1 MSRKKKLFLNSA
13 SSLAYQFIAIVCG
26 FILPRLFLT
35 YYGSEVN
42 GLISSINHFL
52 GFITIGDLGVGAV
65 VQSALYKPLAN
76 NNTDELSRIYISS
89 NRFFNKISIVLWL
102 YMGILALV
110 YPIITIDRFSY
121 AFTALLVLAM
131 AISSYAQYFMCITYR
146 LILNADQLGFCW
158 LLIHSAALLVN
169 TFVSAVLM
177 KTGMSVQIV
186 KLVTSIIFLAQPVF
200 IYLIVNKRYV
210 INKKILLTGEPISQK
225 WNGLAQH
232 IATVVLNNTDIVVL
246 TLLSTLSNVSVYSVY
261 FLVVNG
267 IKQIIVSLTN
277 GVQALFGNML
287 AKGETRKLDEVF
299 SSFEWILHTFT
310 TFIFSCTVILIVPFV
325 SVYTRNIND
334 ADYIA
339 PLFGVLISFAQASY
353 CLRLPYNLMVLA
365 AGHYKETQASAVFE
379 AVINITVSVV
389 LVYHFGLVGVAIGT
403 LVAMIYRTVYL
414 AYYLS
419 KNILNRP
426 FKYFIIHMIVDII
439 MTASIM
445 ITSYLVFG
453 IKLIEN
459 SYVTWILF
467 AIKTF
472 LIALLWTIAFSSLVY
487 RREMKL
493 AMDLLSH
500 KFVRHK

>member
-13 SSLAYQFIAIVCG
+13 SSLAYQFIAVVCG
-26 FILPRLFLT
+26 FILPRMFLT

-65 VQSALYKPLAN
+65 VQSALYKPLAS
-76 NNTDELSRIYISS
+76 NNTDEISRIYVSS
-89 NRFFNKISIVLWL
+89 NRFFRKISLVLWL

-110 YPIITIDRFSY
+110 YPLITIDKFSY
-121 AFTALLVLAM
+121 GFTALLVLAM

-146 LILNADQLGFCW
+146 LILNADQLSFCW
-158 LLIHSAALLVN
+158 LIIHSMALLVN
-169 TFVSAVLM
+169 TFVCAILM

-186 KLVTSIIFLAQPVF
+186 KLVTSIIFLAQPAC
-200 IYLIVNKRYV
+200 IYLIVNKRYS
-210 INKKILLTGEPISQK
+210 INKKIIITEEPIKQK

-232 IATVVLNNTDIVVL
+232 IATVVLNNTDTVVL
-246 TLLSTLSNVSVYSVY
+246 TLLSTLSNVSIYSVY

-267 IKQIIVSLTN
+267 VKQIIISLTN

-287 AKGETRKLDEVF
+287 ANGETKKLNDVF
-299 SSFEWILHTFT
+299 SAFEWLLHTFT

-339 PLFGVLISFAQASY
+339 PIFGILITFAQASY
-353 CLRLPYNLMVLA
+353 CLRMPYNLMVLA
-365 AGHYKETQASAVFE
+365 AGHYKDTQASAVLE
-379 AVINITVSVV
+379 AVINITVSVI

-426 FKYFIIHMIVDII
+426 IKFFIIHMIVDII
-439 MTASIM
+439 SVASIM

-453 IKLIEN
+453 IKLTEN
-459 SYVTWILF
+459 SYITWSLF
-467 AIKTF
+467 AIKT
-472 LIALLWTIAFSSLVY
+472 LIIALMWSIAFSLLVY
-487 RREMKL
+487 RKEMKR
-493 AMDLLSH
+493 AMGLLLRR
-500 KFVRHK
+500 FGR